1 MRNFSA
7 NRLLK
12 ILHDFNMDKP
22 AERLSGRKFSKEKN
36 IPFDAIY
43 RQAQYLKDK
52 GLIELKEFNE
62 IGRVGPLDIQMKI
75 TANGTD
81 YLDTN
86 RFIKKIGR
94 GIGKLF
100 EIVIKIFK

>member
-12 ILHDFNMDKP
+12 TLHDFNVGKP
-22 AERLSGRKFSKEKN
+22 SERLSGRKLSEEKS

-52 GLIELKEFNE
+52 ELIDLKEYNE
-62 IGRVGPLDIQMKI
+62 IGRVGPVDIHMKI
-75 TANGTD
+75 TANGID
-81 YLDTN
+81 YLDAN
-86 RFIKKIGR
+86 HFIKRIGR
-94 GIGKLF
+94 WIGKLF